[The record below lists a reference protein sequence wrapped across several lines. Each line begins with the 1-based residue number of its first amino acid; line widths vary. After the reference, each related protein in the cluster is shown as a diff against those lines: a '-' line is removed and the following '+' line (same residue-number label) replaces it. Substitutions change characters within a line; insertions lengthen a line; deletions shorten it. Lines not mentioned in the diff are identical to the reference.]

1 MLASCGRPLASLCV
15 NDLFWRRTDGVLCLL
30 AWHSLYYALW
40 HVGYYAY
47 VTCHLAYC
55 TLCLTYCATGP
66 GESDCQFFLK
76 TGNCK
81 FGDGCKFNHP
91 RDKVAAA
98 DEHPAREGM
107 PDCSFYTKTGSCK
120 FGASCKFNH
129 PRSSGGQ
136 RAGSFSNNYDSQSAY
151 H

>member
-1 MLASCGRPLASLCV
+1 VRTNVSLWDAPPEVLMQQMGMMGQQMGGGIKTPFDSGSAQGRSGGGPHPV
-15 NDLFWRRTDGVLCLL
+15 R
-30 AWHSLYYALW
+30 
-40 HVGYYAY
+40 
-47 VTCHLAYC
+47 
-55 TLCLTYCATGP
+55 P